1 LFKDRLKTILGG
13 SSAGGISTPSATLAR
28 PSAAGLGVATGPSY
42 TRHSNGLD
50 QFFSS
55 LRGQVGL
62 NILDFAGA
70 SQANVSFITNLGHR
84 LSSEDYLR
92 SLEITFGDEYFYE
105 NQDDPEQAQKFLDEN
120 LNFPA
125 GHFDGALVW
134 DALQFLSPPL
144 LEATVERLH
153 TILRPGSSMLAF
165 FHADEKAAQVP
176 LYNYRISDEKNL
188 LLTPRGSRKRAQF
201 FNNRGL
207 EKLFQG
213 QTVKF
218 FLTRDSLR
226 EIIVRR

>member
-1 LFKDRLKTILGG
+1 LFKDRLRTILG
-13 SSAGGISTPSATLAR
+13 SSNASTTSTSSSKHTNGTGANA
-28 PSAAGLGVATGPSY
+28 ATGPSY

-50 QFFSS
+50 QFFAG

-70 SQANVSFITNLGHR
+70 SQANISFITNLGHR
-84 LSSEDYLR
+84 ISSEDYIR
-92 SLEITFGDEYFYE
+92 SLELTFGNEQFYQ
-105 NQDDPEQAQKFLDEN
+105 NQDDPEQAERFLEKN
-120 LNFPA
+120 LNFPD

-153 TILRPGSSMLAF
+153 AILRPNSSLLAF
-165 FHADEKAAQVP
+165 FHADEKIEDVP

-188 LLTPRGSRKRAQF
+188 LLTPRGTRKRAQY

-207 EKLFQG
+207 EKLFQNH
-213 QTVKF
+213 TVKF

-226 EIIVRR
+226 EIIVKR

>member
-13 SSAGGISTPSATLAR
+13 ASAHGTSTPNEPVSSHASGSAK
-28 PSAAGLGVATGPSY
+28 ATGPSY

-50 QFFSS
+50 QFFTG

-92 SLEITFGDEYFYE
+92 SLEITFGNEQFYE
-105 NQDDPEQAQKFLDEN
+105 NQDDPEQAEKFLHEN
-120 LNFPA
+120 LNFPE
-125 GHFDGALVW
+125 GNFDGALVW

-144 LEATVERLH
+144 LQATVERLH
-153 TILRPGSSMLAF
+153 YILRPGSSLLAF
-165 FHADEKAAQVP
+165 FHADEKAEQVP
-176 LYNYRISDEKNL
+176 LYSYRIADEKNL

-218 FLTRDSLR
+218 FLTRDNLR

>member
-1 LFKDRLKTILGG
+1 MFKDRLKTILRSSSGG
-13 SSAGGISTPSATLAR
+13 ATSTPSATLAR
-28 PSAAGLGVATGPSY
+28 PSAGSGIVTGPAY

-55 LRGQVGL
+55 LRGQAGL

-92 SLEITFGDEYFYE
+92 SLEITFGDEHFYE
-105 NQDDPEQAQKFLDEN
+105 NQDDPQQAEKFLHDN
-120 LNFPA
+120 LNFPE

-144 LEATVERLH
+144 LQATVERLH
-153 TILRPGSSMLAF
+153 TILRPGSSLLAF
-165 FHADEKAAQVP
+165 FHADEKAEQVP
-176 LYNYRISDEKNL
+176 LYNYRISDEKTL
-188 LLTPRGSRKRAQF
+188 LLTPRGTRKRAQF

-207 EKLFQG
+207 EKLFHE

>member
-1 LFKDRLKTILGG
+1 MFKDRLKTILRG
-13 SSAGGISTPSATLAR
+13 SSAGGVSAPSATL
-28 PSAAGLGVATGPSY
+28 PSPSGGSGMVTGPAY

-50 QFFSS
+50 QFFSA

-70 SQANVSFITNLGHR
+70 SQANVSFITSLGHR

-92 SLEITFGDEYFYE
+92 SLEITFGDEHFYE
-105 NQDDPEQAQKFLDEN
+105 NQDDPRQAEKFLNDN
-120 LNFPA
+120 LNFPE

-144 LEATVERLH
+144 LQATVERLH
-153 TILRPGSSMLAF
+153 LILRPGSTLLAF
-165 FHADEKAAQVP
+165 FHADEKAVQVP
-176 LYNYRISDEKNL
+176 LYNYRISDEKTL
-188 LLTPRGSRKRAQF
+188 LLTPRGSRKRAQY

>member
-1 LFKDRLKTILGG
+1 
-13 SSAGGISTPSATLAR
+13 
-28 PSAAGLGVATGPSY
+28 
-42 TRHSNGLD
+42 
-50 QFFSS
+50 

-92 SLEITFGDEYFYE
+92 SLEITFGNEQFYE
-105 NQDDPEQAQKFLDEN
+105 NQDDPEQAEKFLQEN
-120 LNFPA
+120 LNFPE
-125 GHFDGALVW
+125 GNFDGALVW

-144 LEATVERLH
+144 LQATVERLH
-153 TILRPGSSMLAF
+153 YILRPGSSLLAF
-165 FHADEKAAQVP
+165 FHADEKAEQVP
-176 LYNYRISDEKNL
+176 LYSYRIADEKNL

-218 FLTRDSLR
+218 FLTRDNLR

>member
-13 SSAGGISTPSATLAR
+13 SSANGASTSSSTIPHASGNSGK
-28 PSAAGLGVATGPSY
+28 PTGPAY

-50 QFFSS
+50 QFFTS

-70 SQANVSFITNLGHR
+70 SQANVTFITSLGHR

-92 SLEITFGDEYFYE
+92 SLEITFGDEHFYE
-105 NQDDPEQAQKFLDEN
+105 NQDDPELVEKFLHEN
-120 LNFPA
+120 LNFPD

-144 LEATVERLH
+144 LEATVERLYK
-153 TILRPGSSMLAF
+153 ILRPGSSMLAF
-165 FHADEKAAQVP
+165 FHADEKQMQVP

-188 LLTPRGSRKRAQF
+188 LLTPRGTRKRAQF

-207 EKLFQG
+207 EKLFQH

>member
-1 LFKDRLKTILGG
+1 LFKDRFKTMLG
-13 SSAGGISTPSATLAR
+13 SSAGGTSAPGATISKPQAGGSAK
-28 PSAAGLGVATGPSY
+28 ATGPAY

-50 QFFSS
+50 QFFAGM
-55 LRGQVGL
+55 RGQYGL

-70 SQANVSFITNLGHR
+70 SQANVTFITNLGHR

-92 SLEITFGDEYFYE
+92 SLELTFGDEHFYE
-105 NQDDPEQAQKFLDEN
+105 NQDDPEYSAKFLHDN
-120 LNFPA
+120 LNFPD

-144 LEATVERLH
+144 LEATVERLYK
-153 TILRPGSSMLAF
+153 ILRPGSSMLAF
-165 FHADEKAAQVP
+165 FHADEKAEQVP
-176 LYNYRISDEKNL
+176 LYNYRIADEKNL
-188 LLTPRGSRKRAQF
+188 LLTPRGTRKRAQY

>member
-13 SSAGGISTPSATLAR
+13 PSAGGTSTPTAPASSH
-28 PSAAGLGVATGPSY
+28 PSGSTKATGPSY

-50 QFFSS
+50 QFFTG
-55 LRGQVGL
+55 LRGQAGL

-70 SQANVSFITNLGHR
+70 SQANVTFITNLGHR

-92 SLEITFGDEYFYE
+92 SLEITFGNENFYE
-105 NQDDPEQAQKFLDEN
+105 NQDDPEQAEKFLQEN
-120 LNFPA
+120 LNFPE
-125 GHFDGALVW
+125 GNFDGALVW

-144 LEATVERLH
+144 LQATVERLH
-153 TILRPGSSMLAF
+153 HILRPGSSLLAF
-165 FHADEKAAQVP
+165 FHADEKADQVP
-176 LYNYRISDEKNL
+176 LYSYRIADEKNL

-218 FLTRDSLR
+218 FLTRDNLR

>member
-1 LFKDRLKTILGG
+1 LFKDRLKTMLGG
-13 SSAGGISTPSATLAR
+13 SATGGTSSPSATISKPQAG
-28 PSAAGLGVATGPSY
+28 SAKATGPSY

-50 QFFSS
+50 QFFAT

-92 SLEITFGDEYFYE
+92 SMEITFGDEQFYE
-105 NQDDPEQAQKFLDEN
+105 NQDDPEQAEKFLQEN
-120 LNFPA
+120 LNFPEA
-125 GHFDGALVW
+125 HFDGALVW

-144 LEATVERLH
+144 LQATVERLH
-153 TILRPGSSMLAF
+153 RILRPGSSLLAF
-165 FHADEKAAQVP
+165 FHADEKAEQVP
-176 LYNYRISDEKNL
+176 LYNYRISDEKTL
-188 LLTPRGSRKRAQF
+188 LLTPRGSRKRAQY

-207 EKLFQG
+207 EKLFQD

-218 FLTRDSLR
+218 FLTRDNLR

>member
-1 LFKDRLKTILGG
+1 LFKDRLRTILGG
-13 SSAGGISTPSATLAR
+13 SNANGTSTSSSNHTNGAGANK
-28 PSAAGLGVATGPSY
+28 ATGPSY

-50 QFFSS
+50 QFFAG

-70 SQANVSFITNLGHR
+70 SQANISFITNLGHR
-84 LSSEDYLR
+84 ISSEDYIR
-92 SLEITFGDEYFYE
+92 SLELTFGDEQFYE
-105 NQDDPEQAQKFLDEN
+105 NQDDPEQAERFLEKN
-120 LNFPA
+120 LNFPE

-153 TILRPGSSMLAF
+153 KILRPNSSLLAF
-165 FHADEKAAQVP
+165 FHADEKIQDVQ

-188 LLTPRGSRKRAQF
+188 LLTPRGTRKRAQY

-207 EKLFQG
+207 EKLFPN

-226 EIIVRR
+226 EIIVKR

>member
-1 LFKDRLKTILGG
+1 MFKDRLKTILGG

-105 NQDDPEQAQKFLDEN
+105 NQDDPEQAQKFLNEN

>member
-1 LFKDRLKTILGG
+1 MFKDRLKTILRG
-13 SSAGGISTPSATLAR
+13 SPAGGTSVASATLPAR
-28 PSAAGLGVATGPSY
+28 DNGSGMATGPAY
-42 TRHSNGLD
+42 TRHSNGLE

-55 LRGQVGL
+55 TRGQVGL

-92 SLEITFGDEYFYE
+92 SLEITFGNEKFYE

-120 LNFPA
+120 LNFPP

-144 LEATVERLH
+144 LDATVERLH
-153 TILRPGSSMLAF
+153 TILRPGSSLLAF
-165 FHADEKAAQVP
+165 FHADEKAVQVP
-176 LYNYRISDEKNL
+176 LYTYRIADEKTL
-188 LLTPRGSRKRAQF
+188 LLTPRGTRKRAQY

-207 EKLFQG
+207 EKLFHE

-218 FLTRDSLR
+218 FLTRDNLR

>member
-1 LFKDRLKTILGG
+1 MFKDRLKTMLSGESARETPAPAARH
-13 SSAGGISTPSATLAR
+13 SSHGASA
-28 PSAAGLGVATGPSY
+28 VQATGPSY

-50 QFFSS
+50 QFFAG

-92 SLEITFGDEYFYE
+92 SLEITFGDKQFYE
-105 NQDDPEQAQKFLDEN
+105 NQDDPELAERFLNAN
-120 LNFPA
+120 LNFPD
-125 GHFDGALVW
+125 GHFDGALIW
-134 DALQFLSPPL
+134 DALQFLSPRL
-144 LEATVERLH
+144 LQATIERLR
-153 TILRPGSSMLAF
+153 TILRPNSSLLAF
-165 FHADEKAAQVP
+165 FHADEKAEQVQ
-176 LYNYRISDEKNL
+176 LYNYRISDEKTL
-188 LLTPRGSRKRAQF
+188 MLTPRGSRRRAQF

-207 EKLFQG
+207 EKLFPD

>member
-13 SSAGGISTPSATLAR
+13 SSAGGISTPSATLPR

-105 NQDDPEQAQKFLDEN
+105 NQDDPEQAQKFLNEN

>member
-1 LFKDRLKTILGG
+1 MFKDRLKTILRG
-13 SSAGGISTPSATLAR
+13 SSAGGMSAPSATLPR
-28 PSAAGLGVATGPSY
+28 SSTGSGMATGPAY

-55 LRGQVGL
+55 VRGQEGL

-92 SLEITFGDEYFYE
+92 SLEITFGDEHFYE
-105 NQDDPEQAQKFLDEN
+105 NQDDPEQAEKFLNDN
-120 LNFPA
+120 LNFPE

-144 LEATVERLH
+144 LQATVERLH
-153 TILRPGSSMLAF
+153 LILRPGSSLLAF
-165 FHADEKAAQVP
+165 FHADEKAVQVP
-176 LYNYRISDEKNL
+176 LYNYRISDEKTR
-188 LLTPRGSRKRAQF
+188 LLTPRGSRKRAQY

>member
-105 NQDDPEQAQKFLDEN
+105 NQDDPEQAQKFLNEN